1 MGDPNYKNET
11 GRRNKL
17 NRRIYIPRVVGP
29 GIIKNPSGT
38 KYEVQDDGSWRKV
51 KQEQGNGI

>member
-1 MGDPNYKNET
+1 MGDPNYKKET

-51 KQEQGNGI
+51 KQEQK